1 MKRMLMEKA
10 NHIYPP
16 AGLKQKVLEEIMLVN
31 KKGEMLAKV
40 TVDTLNIDNPFDQII
55 NSLKPGTGKAIY
67 IVHDNPDK
75 MISNQ
80 TNYEKE
86 IWHEGIE
93 ELQEKIKPYVFKTP
107 LDSELKASY
116 VMYGFDSLTEI
127 ELAEMVEEAEY
138 TGENVIVRD
147 LKKSDRMVGAAFVY
161 EKEGIEF
168 ELHILTTTKNRIHVP
183 DINDH
188 LIETILVGEK
198 EGIYLSDGKQH
209 QLIWV
214 TDDNGNNIQ
223 YEVRAFEVSKMWVC
237 AIADSLME
245 IQ

>member
-1 MKRMLMEKA
+1 MEKA

-93 ELQEKIKPYVFKTP
+93 ELQEKIKPWGLRSYTRK
-107 LDSELKASY
+107 KALNSNCI
-116 VMYGFDSLTEI
+116 F
-127 ELAEMVEEAEY
+127 
-138 TGENVIVRD
+138 
-147 LKKSDRMVGAAFVY
+147 
-161 EKEGIEF
+161 
-168 ELHILTTTKNRIHVP
+168 
-183 DINDH
+183 
-188 LIETILVGEK
+188 
-198 EGIYLSDGKQH
+198 
-209 QLIWV
+209 
-214 TDDNGNNIQ
+214 
-223 YEVRAFEVSKMWVC
+223 
-237 AIADSLME
+237 
-245 IQ
+245 